1 MMKRKKNMYQTVM
14 VIRDALRLLET
25 PGMTLEYLRE
35 LDHRMLNTGGPHWT
49 VVDRMEHE
57 AILAAIEMLTNP
69 VFVS

>member
-1 MMKRKKNMYQTVM
+1 
-14 VIRDALRLLET
+14 
-25 PGMTLEYLRE
+25 MTLEYLRE